1 MIYCDSENMT
11 NHSRNSNIS
20 NFGSNHSGLFDPFS
34 GNLGGIRGNWGN
46 GSMPVLQ
53 SLVLDG
59 ERGEIVKA
67 PGRVGKKSGSSEAKA
82 MAALKSHSEAERRRR
97 ERINAH
103 LTTLRGLVP
112 CNEKVDKAT
121 LLAEVISQVRQLKK
135 AATESSKD
143 LLIPMDADEVRV
155 EPHDN
160 GTGDGT
166 FSVRAYLCCEY
177 RPELLSDLR
186 QALGALHL
194 NMVKAEVSTLGGRV
208 KNLFIFTSNKERN
221 GGDVEARQH
230 LVSSVHQALS
240 SILDKVSTS
249 AEYSPRTT
257 LPNKRR
263 RVSFF
268 DSSSSSS

>member
-11 NHSRNSNIS
+11 SHSWNSSVS
-20 NFGSNHSGLFDPFS
+20 NFGSNDSGVFDPFPD
-34 GNLGGIRGNWGN
+34 NLGGIKGNWRN
-46 GSMPVLQ
+46 GSMTVLQ

-59 ERGEIVKA
+59 ERRELVKA

-82 MAALKSHSEAERRRR
+82 MALKSHSDAERRRR

-112 CNEKVDKAT
+112 CTEKMDKAT

-135 AATESSKD
+135 GAMEASKG

-160 GTGDGT
+160 GTGDGN
-166 FSVRAYLCCEY
+166 FSVMAYLCCEY
-177 RPELLSDLR
+177 RPKLFSDLR
-186 QALGALHL
+186 QAIGALHL
-194 NMVKAEVSTLGGRV
+194 NMVKAEVSALGGRV
-208 KNLFIFTSNKERN
+208 KNLFVFTSSKETN
-221 GGDVEARQH
+221 GGDAEGCKH

-240 SILDKVSTS
+240 SILDKVSLS
-249 AEYSPRTT
+249 PEYSPRTT
-257 LPNKRR
+257 LPNKRC
-263 RVSFF
+263 RVSLF
-268 DSSSSSS
+268 DSSMSSS